1 MRFRFGSF
9 EFDSD
14 SGDLWQDG
22 RHVRLR
28 PQPSAVLT
36 YLLER
41 PGQLVKRQDLHRHLW
56 GDRVHVHFDQGL
68 NSCIKQVRRALE
80 MTTPGSAPDFIETL
94 SRRGY
99 RFMGTVARVAQAH
112 AAPVEPIAPVGPVAP
127 VRRLSV
133 PAAPALPSARTS
145 RAEAS

>member
-14 SGDLWQDG
+14 SGDLWQG
-22 RHVRLR
+22 QRHVRLR
-28 PQPSAVLT
+28 PQPSEVLT

-41 PGQLVKRQDLHRHLW
+41 PGQLVKRKDLHRHLW
-56 GDRVHVHFDQGL
+56 GEHVHVHFDQGL

-80 MTTPGSAPDFIETL
+80 MGTPAGKPDFIETL

-99 RFMGTVARVAQAH
+99 RLNGA
-112 AAPVEPIAPVGPVAP
+112 
-127 VRRLSV
+127 VRRVS
-133 PAAPALPSARTS
+133 APTERALPSAMTP